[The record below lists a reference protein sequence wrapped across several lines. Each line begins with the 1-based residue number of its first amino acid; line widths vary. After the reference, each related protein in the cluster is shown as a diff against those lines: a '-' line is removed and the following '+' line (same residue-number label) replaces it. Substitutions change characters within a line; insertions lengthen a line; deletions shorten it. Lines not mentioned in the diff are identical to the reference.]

1 MMTPIV
7 SVENIIR
14 EYIEHRERS
23 KFYGRKKM
31 DAEKEYNKLLAK
43 FNGEENHY
51 NLDQANTIFKAY
63 QDMIIN
69 GEQSTIAQAKFVE
82 AEEKLVEVGRI
93 LFEATINAEIEV
105 DSMRGEPTRIA
116 VRVDYRNG
124 NVIVS

>member
-23 KFYGRKKM
+23 KFYGRKKL

-51 NLDQANTIFKAY
+51 NLDQANTIYKAY

-105 DSMRGEPTRIA
+105 DSMRGEPTRMA

>member
-1 MMTPIV
+1 MTTPII

-14 EYIEHRERS
+14 EYIEHLERS
-23 KFYGRKKM
+23 QIYGRKKM

-43 FNGEENHY
+43 FNGEETHY
-51 NLDQANTIFKAY
+51 NLDQANTIYKAY

>member
-23 KFYGRKKM
+23 KFYGRKKL

-51 NLDQANTIFKAY
+51 NLDQANTIYKAY

-82 AEEKLVEVGRI
+82 AEEKLVEVGKI

-105 DSMRGEPTRIA
+105 DSMRGEPVRIA

>member
-1 MMTPIV
+1 MMTTV
-7 SVENIIR
+7 ASVENIIKD
-14 EYIEHRERS
+14 YIEHRERS
-23 KFYGRKKM
+23 RFYGRKKM

-51 NLDQANTIFKAY
+51 SLDQANTIYRAY

-69 GEQSTIAQAKFVE
+69 GEQSTIAQSKFAE
-82 AEEKLVEVGRI
+82 AEEKLIEVGRI

-105 DSMRGEPTRIA
+105 ESMRGEPTRIA
-116 VRVDYRNG
+116 VRIDYRNG

>member
-1 MMTPIV
+1 MTPIV
-7 SVENIIR
+7 TVENIIR
-14 EYIEHRERS
+14 DYIEHRERS
-23 KFYGRKKM
+23 QFYGRKKM

-51 NLDQANTIFKAY
+51 SLDQANTIFKAY

-69 GEQSTIAQAKFVE
+69 GEQSTIAQSKFVE

-93 LFEATINAEIEV
+93 LFEATINAEIEI

>member
-1 MMTPIV
+1 MTTPII

-23 KFYGRKKM
+23 QFYGRKKM

-51 NLDQANTIFKAY
+51 NLDQANTIYKAY